1 MSEPMRVARP
11 ADDLDAQFGDIVDA
25 LRLEVRNLR
34 KQVEKYGGTY
44 QKHAEDRRRHTTNG
58 ELDEETQRDYRR
70 LKQLQ
75 LVVQHIESSAAY
87 LLGSGIDPSSSA
99 EDESVEVAQRVL
111 GSLEA
116 ERERLYRDVHDGP
129 AQVLANA
136 IFEVEYLERIAE
148 RAPAEVRQ
156 TLRTELSNLKGQFRG
171 SLDSVRAMIYD
182 LRPPELTE
190 LGLAEAMR
198 NYASEWE
205 LRCGIKV
212 GSQLDLKDTGLR
224 PTDEL
229 AVYRIM
235 QEALQNVHKHAH
247 GSRINT
253 MGIRQVIEKE
263 SDMEIVGVASDG
275 EEAVAKTN
283 ELEPDVL
290 VIEVDLPRLSGIKA
304 TQRVRRELPAVGV
317 IILTAQDQEQIL
329 FEAIRAGA
337 AAYLHKDC
345 EPTELIDAIRKV
357 RGGQFIINE
366 KIFSRPAVASKV
378 LAEFRELSVYGPG
391 STHVFAPLSPR
402 EVQILD
408 NIAQGMTNKEV
419 AYALAI
425 SEQTVKNHMS
435 SILRKLSVNDRT
447 QAVVYAIRQ
456 GWIKG
461 PEIGN

>member
-1 MSEPMRVARP
+1 VSEKSDKAIRILI
-11 ADDLDAQFGDIVDA
+11 ADA
-25 LRLEVRNLR
+25 
-34 KQVEKYGGTY
+34 
-44 QKHAEDRRRHTTNG
+44 
-58 ELDEETQRDYRR
+58 
-70 LKQLQ
+70 
-75 LVVQHIESSAAY
+75 
-87 LLGSGIDPSSSA
+87 
-99 EDESVEVAQRVL
+99 
-111 GSLEA
+111 
-116 ERERLYRDVHDGP
+116 
-129 AQVLANA
+129 
-136 IFEVEYLERIAE
+136 
-148 RAPAEVRQ
+148 
-156 TLRTELSNLKGQFRG
+156 
-171 SLDSVRAMIYD
+171 
-182 LRPPELTE
+182 
-190 LGLAEAMR
+190 
-198 NYASEWE
+198 
-205 LRCGIKV
+205 
-212 GSQLDLKDTGLR
+212 
-224 PTDEL
+224 
-229 AVYRIM
+229 
-235 QEALQNVHKHAH
+235 
-247 GSRINT
+247 SRITT
-253 MGIRQVIEKE
+253 MGIRQVLEKE
-263 SDMEIVGVASDG
+263 PDFEIVGMAADG

-317 IILTAQDQEQIL
+317 VILTAQDQEQIL

-345 EPTELIDAIRKV
+345 EPTELVEAIRKV
-357 RGGQFIINE
+357 RSGQFIINE
-366 KIFSRPAVASKV
+366 KIFTRPAVASKV

-461 PEIGN
+461 PEMGN